1 MRILINESQLGVIKE
16 AFSVGLINIIT
27 EKFRHTNPDVD
38 EDKIRE
44 YIKRFDEIK
53 GSPNVKEKDITKYT
67 WDQLVTVIVD
77 NSNKKIKAGK
87 VTDDISKQ
95 DLVYQREGLEI
106 YKGETSEGC
115 IRYGNGYN
123 FCISSR
129 GEDNMYKIYRNET
142 NKGTPYFIFDK
153 TLTNEP
159 VEDRFDYT
167 FKDPKHLIVLIAFY
181 GENDGIE
188 TPDGYTFEDGPNNG
202 ASNIYYSLTAAG
214 NKGTYYFSDY
224 KSIVDRFPKLS
235 QIKELFQPLDIT
247 PKETE
252 MNNAESVLE
261 SDLVSLNRKDST
273 LSYFIRFTTLRDIE
287 NEDNKKILVYI
298 LKGGRTLHEVIP
310 PAIKDGKISHY
321 DYSKVLLTDEQDVQ
335 NYIDKRIT
343 NFKKQSLTIANQ
355 IIPDGVHRDKSAEFI
370 NAQVNSEN
378 YKIIPYNLEDGYKN
392 FTQYVGNVVKTYK
405 KYKESIND
413 INFRYK

>member
-27 EKFRHTNPDVD
+27 EKFRHTNPEVD

-67 WDQLVTVIVD
+67 WDQLVTIIVD

-87 VTDDISKQ
+87 VTDDISKE
-95 DLVYQREGLEI
+95 DLVYQQEGLEI

-188 TPDGYTFEDGPNNG
+188 TPDGYTFEDGPNNE
-202 ASNIYYSLTAAG
+202 ASEIYYSLTAAG

-235 QIKELFQPLDIT
+235 QMKELFQPLDIV
-247 PKETE
+247 PKEME
-252 MNNAESVLE
+252 INSAEYELE
-261 SDLVSLNRKDST
+261 QRLVFLNR
-273 LSYFIRFTTLRDIE
+273 SYSYRLLTFSTLRDIE
-287 NEDNKKILVYI
+287 NVNNKKILIYV
-298 LKGGRTLHEVIP
+298 LKGGRTLHQVNSPSIS
-310 PAIKDGKISHY
+310 KDGKIIYPDAS
-321 DYSKVLLTDEQDVQ
+321 DELLTDEQDVQ
-335 NYIDKRIT
+335 NFIDKKIEDNKKRNVNNENEKNIT
-343 NFKKQSLTIANQ
+343 
-355 IIPDGVHRDKSAEFI
+355 VRM
-370 NAQVNSEN
+370 NSEN
-378 YKIIPYNLEDGYKN
+378 YKIIPRSLLGYSSN
-392 FTQYVGNVVKTYK
+392 FPNYVTKVVKLYK
-405 KYKESIND
+405 EYKESIND

>member
-87 VTDDISKQ
+87 VTDDISKE
-95 DLVYQREGLEI
+95 DLVYQQEGLEI

-159 VEDRFDYT
+159 IEDRFDYT
-167 FKDPKHLIVLIAFY
+167 FKDPKHLIVLIAFH

-202 ASNIYYSLTAAG
+202 ASDIYYSLTAAG

-235 QIKELFQPLDIT
+235 QIKKLFQPLDIT

-252 MNNAESVLE
+252 MNNVESELE
-261 SDLVSLNRKDST
+261 SDLVSLNRGDPRK
-273 LSYFIRFTTLRDIE
+273 YFIRFTTLRDIE
-287 NEDNKKILVYI
+287 NEDNKKILIYV
-298 LKGGRTLHEVIP
+298 LKGGRTLHEVTP
-310 PAIKDGKISHY
+310 PAIKDGKIEHFG
-321 DYSKVLLTDEQDVQ
+321 YSTVLLTDEQDVQ

-343 NFKKQSLTIANQ
+343 NFKKQSLAVANHV
-355 IIPDGVHRDKSAEFI
+355 IPDGVHRDKNSEFI
-370 NAQVNSEN
+370 KANTNPKN
-378 YKIIPYNLEDGYKN
+378 YKIYPYDLEDMYSHIPV
-392 FTQYVGNVVKTYK
+392 YVTNVVRIYK

>member
-27 EKFRHTNPDVD
+27 EKFRHTNPEVD

-67 WDQLVTVIVD
+67 WDQLVTIIVD
-77 NSNKKIKAGK
+77 KSNKKIKAGK
-87 VTDDISKQ
+87 VTDDISKE
-95 DLVYQREGLEI
+95 DLVYQQEGLEI

-188 TPDGYTFEDGPNNG
+188 TPDGYTFEDGPNNE
-202 ASNIYYSLTAAG
+202 ASEIYYSLTAAG

-235 QIKELFQPLDIT
+235 QIKELFQPLDIV
-247 PKETE
+247 PKEME
-252 MNNAESVLE
+252 INSAEYELE
-261 SDLVSLNRKDST
+261 QRLVILNR
-273 LSYFIRFTTLRDIE
+273 SYSYRLLTFSTLRDIE
-287 NEDNKKILVYI
+287 NVNNKKILIYV
-298 LKGGRTLHEVIP
+298 LKGGRTLHRVISP
-310 PAIKDGKISHY
+310 SISKDGKIIYPDAS
-321 DYSKVLLTDEQDVQ
+321 DELLTDEQDVQ
-335 NYIDKRIT
+335 NFIDKKIED
-343 NFKKQSLTIANQ
+343 NKKRNVNNENEKNVT
-355 IIPDGVHRDKSAEFI
+355 VRM
-370 NAQVNSEN
+370 NSEN
-378 YKIIPYNLEDGYKN
+378 YKIIPLSLLGYSSN
-392 FTQYVGNVVKTYK
+392 FPNYVTKVVKLYK
-405 KYKESIND
+405 EYKESIND